1 MKHMKWLWAL
11 AAAGWLML
19 AMLTT
24 ADAGFYWEMIEVQ
37 EGMTMPEGI
46 PVNLPQALKD
56 QFGGSSQRTVK
67 HYISDDGYRI
77 DSGDGIVITNYRT
90 MAVYSIDPGEKTYFK
105 IDVQGFGSDQPAIGE
120 MARVMKDSITIT
132 PTDQV
137 EKIAGYDCRK
147 YTVSSM
153 MGNGE
158 YWASTKVGA
167 YPLLKKAGEKMGR
180 IMAENPMLSQLNVG
194 GLMDKIEGFPVR
206 SVMNVMGAKT
216 TTTLKHIESR
226 NIDKALFE
234 VPAGFRETTM
244 PAFE

>member
-1 MKHMKWLWAL
+1 MKHMKWVWAI

-19 AMLTT
+19 AMLPT
-24 ADAGFYWEMIEVQ
+24 ADAGFYWEMIQVQ
-37 EGMTMPEGI
+37 EGMAMPEGI
-46 PVNLPQALKD
+46 PVDLPQALKD
-56 QFGGSSQRTVK
+56 QFGGSSQQTVR

-77 DSGDGIVITNYRT
+77 DSDDGIVITNYRT
-90 MAVYSIDPGEKTYFK
+90 MTVYSIDPGEKTYFK
-105 IDVQGFGSDQPAIGE
+105 IDVQGFGKNQPAIGE
-120 MARVMKDSITIT
+120 MARVMKDSIMIT

-137 EKIAGYDCRK
+137 EKIAGYECRK

-153 MGNGE
+153 MATGV

-167 YPLLKKAGEKMGR
+167 YPSLKKAGEKMGR
-180 IMAENPMLSQLNVG
+180 IMAENPMLAQLNVG
-194 GLMDKIEGFPVR
+194 GVIEKIEGFPVR

-226 NIDKALFE
+226 DIDKSLFE